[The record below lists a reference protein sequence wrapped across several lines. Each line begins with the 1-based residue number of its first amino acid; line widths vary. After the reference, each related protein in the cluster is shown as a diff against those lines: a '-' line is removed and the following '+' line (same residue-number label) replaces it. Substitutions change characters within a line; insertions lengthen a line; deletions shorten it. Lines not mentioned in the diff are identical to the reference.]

1 MGMKKIVLLLLLVL
15 SALQAKAQDP
25 DPRIFSTW
33 YILEFIEDGVSY
45 VSPDNYPIEIFD
57 DGDQDCAYFFHF
69 PNPWSGGFDCVGSI
83 TETHLVIQELGILAE
98 GEICQNEPPPFKCE
112 AFFTNY
118 YPFFGDAETTGDPLS
133 YEIEEVQN
141 KRTLTLTN
149 LAGDQA
155 IYSNQYLAIN
165 DYARPKAVVYP
176 NPVSELL
183 VIESNYQ
190 VKKATIYT
198 INGKTVLETFS
209 SEIDFSHLPNGA
221 YFLEIANEH
230 GKEIHKIIKK

>member
-25 DPRIFSTW
+25 DPRLFSEW
-33 YILEFIEDGVSY
+33 YILEYIEDGVSY

-69 PNPWSGGFDCVGSI
+69 PNPWHSSGGCIDSI
-83 TETHLVIQELGILAE
+83 TEAQFVVHSLGILTE
-98 GEICQNEPPPFKCE
+98 GEICQGGDTGCWE
-112 AFFTNY
+112 FFEKY
-118 YPFFGDAETTGDPLS
+118 RPLFADAELSGNPLS
-133 YEIEEVQN
+133 YEIEEAQN

>member
-1 MGMKKIVLLLLLVL
+1 MKKVILVF
-15 SALQAKAQDP
+15 ALALFALKGNAQEP

-33 YILEFIEDGVSY
+33 YVQEYVEDGVSY
-45 VSPDNYPIEIFD
+45 LPPDNYPIEIFD
-57 DGDQDCAYFFHF
+57 DGDQDCPYFFHL
-69 PNPWSGGFDCVGSI
+69 PNPWQGGGDCLGSI
-83 TETHLVIQELGILAE
+83 TDTQFVVQSLGILAE
-98 GEICQNEPPPFKCE
+98 GAICQDEPPPCE
-112 AFFTNY
+112 IFFGKY
-118 YPFFGDAETTGDPLS
+118 YPLYSDAELTGEPLS
-133 YEIEEVQN
+133 YEIEETQD
-141 KRTLTLTN
+141 KRTLIVTN

-155 IYSNQYLAIN
+155 IYSNQYLSIN
-165 DYARPKAVVYP
+165 DYVGRKAVVYP

-183 VIESNYQ
+183 IIESNYL

-209 SEIDFSHLPNGA
+209 LNIDFSLLPNGA